1 MRIWIDLANS
11 PQVLFFRP
19 LIPEIKK
26 LGHEITVTS
35 RHFAQTVELADYF
48 GLDHIPIGGHGGEKL
63 NKIGAAILERS
74 WKLYL
79 FAWNKKFEMAISH
92 NSYAQ
97 ALAAKALRIPFVTS
111 MDYEYQPANHLC
123 FRLARKVVVPEFFP
137 DEELK
142 RFGVTNKKLARY
154 PGTKEEVYLSDFT
167 PQMEF
172 LGALNIPKEKILV
185 IMRPPGTW
193 ALYHHFENPLFDLA
207 LEHVAGRSDTQI
219 IFLPRIASQ
228 ADSVDG
234 LGYTNVYIPP
244 RAMDGPNLM
253 YHADIV
259 ISGGGSMNREAAVL
273 GTPTYSLFK
282 GKLAA
287 VDRYLIEQ
295 GRLKHINSADQIK
308 NIPICKKNGEM
319 AKLTGPNNLI
329 QQLARL
335 LTDV

>member
-19 LIPEIKK
+19 LIPELKK
-26 LGHEITVTS
+26 QGHEITITS
-35 RHFAQTVELADYF
+35 RHFAQTIELADQY
-48 GLDHIPIGGHGGEKL
+48 GLEHTPIGGHGGK
-63 NKIGAAILERS
+63 KISNIGVELIKRAWL
-74 WKLYL
+74 LMQ
-79 FAWNKKFEMAISH
+79 FAKDKRFDLAISH

-123 FRLARKVVVPEFFP
+123 FRLARKVVVPVFFP

-142 RFGVTNKKLARY
+142 RFGVTNKKLVRY
-154 PGTKEEVYLSDFT
+154 PGTKEEVYLSDFS

-172 LGALNIPKEKILV
+172 LGAINFPKEKILV

-207 LEHVAGRSDTQI
+207 LEHVASRSDTQI

-228 ADSVDG
+228 ADSVNE
-234 LGYTNVYIPP
+234 LGYTNIYIPP

-253 YHADIV
+253 YHADVV

-295 GRLKHINSADQIK
+295 GRLKHINSVDQIK

-319 AKLTGPNNLI
+319 ARLTGPNNLI
-329 QQLARL
+329 QKLARL
-335 LTDV
+335 LVDI